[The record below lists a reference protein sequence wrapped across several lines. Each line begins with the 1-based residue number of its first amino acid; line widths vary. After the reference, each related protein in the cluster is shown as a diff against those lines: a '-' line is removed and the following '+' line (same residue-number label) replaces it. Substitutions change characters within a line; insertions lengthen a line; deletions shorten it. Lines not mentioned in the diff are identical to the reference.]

1 MKVATKCRARRRQRG
16 VTFVELVAAI
26 VIVAVATLGL
36 MLAIGGAVGH
46 SADPMIETQATA
58 IARAYLEEATLA
70 GFCDPEYD
78 PDGDPTT
85 GCRQECVKSPCAS
98 GCGGS
103 SFGAEASRSRFD
115 DVCDY
120 DGLDDDGARD
130 RRGVALGALSAYRVQ
145 VGVRD
150 AGVTLGDPALLGDA
164 GQVVRIEVSVDHAG
178 LAAPI
183 ALSAY
188 RANVD

>member
-1 MKVATKCRARRRQRG
+1 MTLRRRQQG

-26 VIVAVATLGL
+26 VIIAVASLGL
-36 MLAIGGAVGH
+36 MMAVGGAAGR

-70 GFCDPEYD
+70 GFCDPEFD
-78 PDGDPTT
+78 PDGDPAT
-85 GCRQECVKSPCAS
+85 GCRQECVTSACTGA
-98 GCGGS
+98 CGGVAFS
-103 SFGAEASRSRFD
+103 AESARSRFD

-120 DGLDDDGARD
+120 AGLDDNGARD
-130 RRGVALGALSAYRVQ
+130 RLGLALPGLSAYRVQ

-150 AGVTLGDPALLGDA
+150 AGLTLGDPALTSDA
-164 GQVVRIEVSVDHAG
+164 GQVVRIEVTVAHPG
-178 LAAPI
+178 LAAPV
-183 ALSAY
+183 AMSAW